1 MTHPNTDPD
10 SDAFDDGLL
19 APHFHDVALATEYL
33 ERLRWPNGR
42 VCPHCGTVDSDERE
56 HYRIQRKGSDR
67 KLWKC
72 FSCRKQ
78 FTVTM
83 GTIFEDSH
91 VPLNKWLLAFYLLCS
106 SKKGMSA
113 KQIERMLKVTNKTAW
128 FICHRIRYAMAE
140 PAFLTKL
147 EGTVE
152 ADETYVGGKIRRPN
166 KKQFAP
172 LNPNKPDLRDSKK
185 KTGRGSDKTPV
196 LLLVERGG
204 RARSFRVA
212 NVTADTLGGA
222 IRQHVSYDAH
232 LRTDAFKSYV
242 KVGREFASHETV
254 DHNFEY
260 VRGDA
265 HTNTAES
272 YFAILK
278 RGINGVYHHV
288 SEAHLHRY
296 LSEFDF
302 RYNNREANGVD
313 DAERTRRALMGV
325 EGKRLMYADSRRG

>member
-1 MTHPNTDPD
+1 MTHPPDTDETLD
-10 SDAFDDGLL
+10 L
-19 APHFHDVALATEYL
+19 DVLSPYLRDPEAAVEYL
-33 ERLRWPNGR
+33 ERLRWAHGR
-42 VCPHCGTVDSDERE
+42 VCPHCGVIDGPERE
-56 HYRIQRKGSDR
+56 HYRIQRKGSAR

-78 FTVTM
+78 FSVTV

-91 VPLNKWLLAFYLLCS
+91 IALNKWLLAFYLLCS

-113 KQIERMLKVTNKTAW
+113 LQLQRMLKVSYKTAW
-128 FICHRIRYAMAE
+128 FMCHRIRWAMTE
-140 PAFLTKL
+140 PAFSTMMT
-147 EGTVE
+147 GTVE
-152 ADETYVGGKIRRPN
+152 ADETYVGGKVRRSN
-166 KKQFAP
+166 RKQFAP
-172 LNPNKPDLRDSKK
+172 LDPTKPDKRKQ
-185 KTGRGSDKTPV
+185 TGRGSGKAPV
-196 LLLVERGG
+196 MLLVERGG
-204 RARSFRVA
+204 NARSFHVA
-212 NVTADTLGGA
+212 NVTAETLGGA
-222 IRQHVSYDAH
+222 IRRNVALNAH
-232 LRTDAFKSYV
+232 LRTDAFGSY
-242 KVGREFASHETV
+242 KRVGREYASHATV

-302 RYNNREANGVD
+302 RYNNREGNGVD
-313 DAERTRRALMGV
+313 DAERTRRALEGAA
-325 EGKRLMYADSRRG
+325 GKRLMYRDSR

>member
-1 MTHPNTDPD
+1 MTHPDRD
-10 SDAFDDGLL
+10 RIFEDGIL
-19 APHFHDVALATEYL
+19 APQFHNEELAVEYL
-33 ERLRWPNGR
+33 ERLRWANGR
-42 VCPHCGTVDSDERE
+42 VCPHCGVVDSDERE
-56 HYRIQRKGSDR
+56 HYRINRKGSTR

-78 FTVTM
+78 FSVTV

-113 KQIERMLKVTNKTAW
+113 KQLERMLKVTNKTAW
-128 FICHRIRYAMAE
+128 FMCHRIRWAMAE
-140 PAFLTKL
+140 PAFLDKL
-147 EGTVE
+147 SGTVE
-152 ADETYVGGKIRRPN
+152 ADETYVGGKRRRPN

-172 LNPNKPDLRDSKK
+172 LNPNTPDKR
-185 KTGRGSDKTPV
+185 KTGRGADKTPV
-196 LLLVERGG
+196 FLLVERGG
-204 RARSFRVA
+204 IARSFRVA
-212 NVTADTLGGA
+212 NVTGETLGGA
-222 IRQHVSYDAH
+222 IRQHVDPDAH
-232 LRTDAFKSYV
+232 LRTDAFKSYI
-242 KVGREFASHETV
+242 KVGREYASHEMI

-288 SEAHLHRY
+288 SPAHLHRY

-313 DAERTRRALMGV
+313 DAERTRRALAGV
-325 EGKRLMYADSRRG
+325 EGKRLMYADSR